1 MERSCR
7 NCGAELK
14 INAKFC
20 PKCGCEII
28 ESSLIKRI
36 KNGDTQ
42 AWEELYKKTYPRA
55 YAVAVQTM
63 KNREDALDVLQEA
76 YVSVFKNIDS
86 LQDESKLNAWVS
98 KIVGNRCIDYL
109 RKYRGKNEPTL
120 FGEMIS
126 DDSDVEF
133 EDILENDNQEF
144 IPEESVDYDETK
156 KIMQGI
162 LDQLPDEQRL
172 CVLMYY
178 YDELSVKE
186 IAETLGCSTGTV
198 KSRLN
203 YARKYI
209 KKEVE
214 KQEKKGTKLYSIA
227 PISFLIWMLHSQ
239 ENTVQA
245 KAAEPSV
252 WKAVQTKAGMLEHEA
267 GKKVGKAVVGKA
279 AKTGAKGITSKIAAG
294 AVAVSLAGTGVGIG
308 YMKTHSKPTGAVEFN
323 HHYYKVFSG
332 EYTWSE
338 AEKQCEEQ
346 GGHLVTIT
354 SEGEQNFINSLIDSD
369 SCVWI
374 GGKRNTKNLWVWVT
388 GEEWKYENW
397 ASGEPNNS
405 SNMISNENRV
415 VIWNNSGQWNDLN
428 DKNIEEQNGFVCEWA

>member
-126 DDSDVEF
+126 DDS
-133 EDILENDNQEF
+133 
-144 IPEESVDYDETK
+144 
-156 KIMQGI
+156 
-162 LDQLPDEQRL
+162 
-172 CVLMYY
+172 
-178 YDELSVKE
+178 
-186 IAETLGCSTGTV
+186 
-198 KSRLN
+198 
-203 YARKYI
+203 
-209 KKEVE
+209 
-214 KQEKKGTKLYSIA
+214 
-227 PISFLIWMLHSQ
+227 
-239 ENTVQA
+239 
-245 KAAEPSV
+245 
-252 WKAVQTKAGMLEHEA
+252 
-267 GKKVGKAVVGKA
+267 
-279 AKTGAKGITSKIAAG
+279 
-294 AVAVSLAGTGVGIG
+294 
-308 YMKTHSKPTGAVEFN
+308 
-323 HHYYKVFSG
+323 
-332 EYTWSE
+332 
-338 AEKQCEEQ
+338 
-346 GGHLVTIT
+346 
-354 SEGEQNFINSLIDSD
+354 
-369 SCVWI
+369 
-374 GGKRNTKNLWVWVT
+374 
-388 GEEWKYENW
+388 
-397 ASGEPNNS
+397 

-428 DKNIEEQNGFVCEWA
+428 DKNIEEQNGFVCEWE

>member
-252 WKAVQTKAGMLEHEA
+252 WKAV
-267 GKKVGKAVVGKA
+267 
-279 AKTGAKGITSKIAAG
+279 
-294 AVAVSLAGTGVGIG
+294 
-308 YMKTHSKPTGAVEFN
+308 
-323 HHYYKVFSG
+323 
-332 EYTWSE
+332 
-338 AEKQCEEQ
+338 
-346 GGHLVTIT
+346 
-354 SEGEQNFINSLIDSD
+354 
-369 SCVWI
+369 
-374 GGKRNTKNLWVWVT
+374 
-388 GEEWKYENW
+388 
-397 ASGEPNNS
+397 
-405 SNMISNENRV
+405 
-415 VIWNNSGQWNDLN
+415 
-428 DKNIEEQNGFVCEWA
+428 